1 MKAVR
6 ITAHADAV
14 RVDPLPLPS
23 VYRKGDVPAEFYR
36 RQATGETPKA
46 EQNLSRAAYLSTII
60 VPDGRFTKLAS
71 APGALLTFVVCGELS
86 LAAGTGQATN
96 LISGDVFLVDADS
109 SSRIVPNAR
118 GNCRLIQLG
127 VAPDW
132 PGPDATLQVPGT
144 LTPRRGNEPSIKH
157 LYQGKDDRTYFSEF
171 PQLFPAPPNE
181 WSAPRVTTGFRFMCW
196 EDGFIDWH
204 PEVINNLAIF
214 LSGELEL
221 ESGGGGGAIEVFHAG
236 DVCLASDRTGE
247 GHIDRTRGAT
257 HVALIVIETEN
268 LW

>member
-1 MKAVR
+1 MKALR
-6 ITAHADAV
+6 ITAHADAI
-14 RVDPLPLPS
+14 RVGPLPLPS
-23 VYRKGDVPAEFYR
+23 LYRKGDIPAEFYR
-36 RQATGETPKA
+36 RQATGEAPKA
-46 EQNLSRAAYLSTII
+46 QQNLSQAAFLRTII
-60 VPDGRFTKLAS
+60 VLDGKFTRLAS

-86 LAAGTGQATN
+86 VATGTGQATN
-96 LISGDVFLVDADS
+96 LVTGDVFLVDADS

-127 VAPDW
+127 VAADW
-132 PGPDATLQVPGT
+132 PGADARLQDPGT
-144 LTPRRGNEPSIKH
+144 LTLRRGNKPNIKH

-171 PQLFPAPPNE
+171 PQLFPAAPNE
-181 WSAPRVTTGFRFMCW
+181 WSPPRATAGFRFMCW

-221 ESGGGGGAIEVFHAG
+221 ESGGGGGAIEVFRTG
-236 DVCLASDRTGE
+236 DVCLATDRTGE
-247 GHIDRTRGAT
+247 GHIDRARGAT

>member
-1 MKAVR
+1 V
-6 ITAHADAV
+6 
-14 RVDPLPLPS
+14 
-23 VYRKGDVPAEFYR
+23 
-36 RQATGETPKA
+36 AT
-46 EQNLSRAAYLSTII
+46 
-60 VPDGRFTKLAS
+60 
-71 APGALLTFVVCGELS
+71 
-86 LAAGTGQATN
+86 GTGQATS

-109 SSRIVPNAR
+109 SARIVPTAR

-127 VAPDW
+127 VAADW
-132 PGPDATLQVPGT
+132 PGTDAKLQDPGT
-144 LTPRRGNEPSIKH
+144 LTPRRTNEPNIKH

-181 WSAPRVTTGFRFMCW
+181 WSAPRVTAGFRFLCW

-221 ESGGGGGAIEVFHAG
+221 ESGGGGGAIEVFRAG
-236 DVCLASDRTGE
+236 DVCLATDRTGV
-247 GHIDRTRGAT
+247 GHIDRARGAT